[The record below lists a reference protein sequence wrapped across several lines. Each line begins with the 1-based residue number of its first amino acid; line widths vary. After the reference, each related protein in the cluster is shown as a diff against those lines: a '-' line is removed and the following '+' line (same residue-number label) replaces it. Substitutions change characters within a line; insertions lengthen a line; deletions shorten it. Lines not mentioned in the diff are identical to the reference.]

1 MPDSQPHL
9 SAPAARVLGS
19 LLEKETTTPEYY
31 PLSLLALTNAC
42 NQRSSRHPVMELSED
57 EVRMA
62 LHELEDAGLAAP
74 VRGTES
80 RVAKYAHHIGEVF
93 NLRRGELAILCVLLL
108 RGAQTPGELR
118 ARTERMHSFTAM
130 DEVESTL
137 QQLAQREPPLARA
150 LPREPGA
157 REVRYIH
164 LLSAAETAPGMQ
176 SDRHRGTAQ
185 RGRDAIREGRCGS
198 DRNARERS
206 RAASRA
212 HRIARRQT
220 DAAHRL
226 NRANCHARPHI
237 LTA

>member
-1 MPDSQPHL
+1 MFMPDSQLHL
-9 SAPAARVLGS
+9 SASAARVLGS

-42 NQRSSRHPVMELSED
+42 NQRTSRHPVMELSED

-93 NLRRGELAILCVLLL
+93 NLRRGELAVVCVLLL

-118 ARTERMHSFTAM
+118 SRTERLHGFATM
-130 DEVESTL
+130 DEVESAL

-150 LPREPGA
+150 LSREPGA
-157 REVRYIH
+157 REIRYVH
-164 LLSAAETAPGMQ
+164 LLSAVVESASGTTQGYSRGAAHAAETIGGEVEERIANLEGEV
-176 SDRHRGTAQ
+176 AQ
-185 RGRDAIREGRCGS
+185 LR
-198 DRNARERS
+198 ARI
-206 RAASRA
+206 ASREDKLA
-212 HRIARRQT
+212 Q
-220 DAAHRL
+220 L
-226 NRANCHARPHI
+226 VG
-237 LTA
+237 

>member
-1 MPDSQPHL
+1 MPESQLHL

-42 NQRSSRHPVMELSED
+42 NQRSSRYPVMDLSED

-74 VRGTES
+74 VRGSES
-80 RVAKYAHHIGEVF
+80 RVAKYAHHVGEVF

-118 ARTERMHSFTAM
+118 ARTERMHNFAAM
-130 DEVESTL
+130 DELESTL

-150 LPREPGA
+150 MPREPGA
-157 REVRYIH
+157 REVRYAH
-164 LLSAAETAPGMQ
+164 LLSRAEAARTQVDSP
-176 SDRHRGTAQ
+176 
-185 RGRDAIREGRCGS
+185 
-198 DRNARERS
+198 
-206 RAASRA
+206 
-212 HRIARRQT
+212 RIARSV
-220 DAAHRL
+220 DIASGDVA
-226 NRANCHARPHI
+226 NRVATLESEIEQLRARI
-237 LTA
+237 ASLEDKLAQLTG

>member
-1 MPDSQPHL
+1 MPDSQLHL

-42 NQRSSRHPVMELSED
+42 NQRTSRHPVMELSED

-80 RVAKYAHHIGEVF
+80 RVAKFAHHIGEVF
-93 NLRRGELAILCVLLL
+93 NLRRGELAVLCVLLL

-118 ARTERMHSFTAM
+118 SRTDRMHNFTTM

-150 LPREPGA
+150 QPREPGA
-157 REVRYIH
+157 REMRYAH
-164 LLSAAETAPGMQ
+164 LLSPVA
-176 SDRHRGTAQ
+176 D
-185 RGRDAIREGRCGS
+185 
-198 DRNARERS
+198 
-206 RAASRA
+206 AASEKFPETSRSSA
-212 HRIARRQT
+212 QPTEEGGEAVVERIATLENEVVQLRTRIASVEDKLAQ
-220 DAAHRL
+220 L
-226 NRANCHARPHI
+226 
-237 LTA
+237 LG

>member
-1 MPDSQPHL
+1 MPESQLHL
-9 SAPAARVLGS
+9 SAPATRVLGS

-42 NQRSSRHPVMELSED
+42 NQRTSRHPVMSLSED
-57 EVRMA
+57 EVRQA

-118 ARTERMHSFTAM
+118 SRTERMHSFAGM
-130 DEVESTL
+130 EEVESTL
-137 QQLAQREPPLARA
+137 DQLARRDPPLARA

-157 REVRYIH
+157 REVRYTH
-164 LLSAAETAPGMQ
+164 LLSAVTGAELDISSDSSSRPERSEVEGSVFHPSSDSGRT
-176 SDRHRGTAQ
+176 SDRIAALEAELADLRARLASLEDKFAQ
-185 RGRDAIREGRCGS
+185 
-198 DRNARERS
+198 
-206 RAASRA
+206 
-212 HRIARRQT
+212 
-220 DAAHRL
+220 
-226 NRANCHARPHI
+226 
-237 LTA
+237 LTG

>member
-1 MPDSQPHL
+1 MSYRDKVNAGAMFMPDSQLHL

-42 NQRSSRHPVMELSED
+42 NQRTSRHPVMTLGED

-93 NLRRGELAILCVLLL
+93 NLRRGELAVVCILLL

-118 ARTERMHSFTAM
+118 SRTERLHSFASM
-130 DEVESTL
+130 EEVESTL
-137 QQLAQREPPLARA
+137 QQLTQREPPMARA
-150 LPREPGA
+150 LSREPGA
-157 REVRYIH
+157 REVRYVH
-164 LLSAAETAPGMQ
+164 LLSPVAENPSGTTHELTRGTAHAAETIDDGVA
-176 SDRHRGTAQ
+176 
-185 RGRDAIREGRCGS
+185 E
-198 DRNARERS
+198 
-206 RAASRA
+206 
-212 HRIARRQT
+212 RIATLEGEVAQ
-220 DAAHRL
+220 L
-226 NRANCHARPHI
+226 RARIASLEDK
-237 LTA
+237 LTQLVG

>member
-1 MPDSQPHL
+1 MPESQLHL

-42 NQRSSRHPVMELSED
+42 NQRTSRHPVMNLSED
-57 EVRMA
+57 EVRQA

-93 NLRRGELAILCVLLL
+93 NLRRGELAIVCVLLL

-118 ARTERMHSFTAM
+118 SRTERIHSFAGM
-130 DEVESTL
+130 EEVESTL
-137 QQLAQREPPLARA
+137 DQLARRDPPLARA

-157 REVRYIH
+157 REVRFVH
-164 LLSAAETAPGMQ
+164 LLSALTGTEPDARSDSSSRPERSEVEGSAFPPSSDSGRT
-176 SDRHRGTAQ
+176 SDRIAALEAELADLRARLASLEDKFAQ
-185 RGRDAIREGRCGS
+185 
-198 DRNARERS
+198 
-206 RAASRA
+206 
-212 HRIARRQT
+212 
-220 DAAHRL
+220 
-226 NRANCHARPHI
+226 
-237 LTA
+237 LTG

>member
-1 MPDSQPHL
+1 MPDSQLHL

-42 NQRSSRHPVMELSED
+42 NQRTSRHPVMELSED

-62 LHELEDAGLAAP
+62 LHELEDVGLAAP
-74 VRGTES
+74 ARGTES
-80 RVAKYAHHIGEVF
+80 RVAKFAHHIGEVF
-93 NLRRGELAILCVLLL
+93 NLRRGEHAVVCVLLL

-118 ARTERMHSFTAM
+118 SRTERLHSFTTM

-164 LLSAAETAPGMQ
+164 LLSPVAETSPAVAP
-176 SDRHRGTAQ
+176 DT
-185 RGRDAIREGRCGS
+185 
-198 DRNARERS
+198 S
-206 RAASRA
+206 RAAAQHLEEDRA
-212 HRIARRQT
+212 ATSERVATLEGEVAELRARIASIE
-220 DAAHRL
+220 DK
-226 NRANCHARPHI
+226 
-237 LTA
+237 LTQLIS

>member
-1 MPDSQPHL
+1 MPDSPLHL

-31 PLSLLALTNAC
+31 PLSLLALTNAS

-93 NLRRGELAILCVLLL
+93 NLRRGELAVLCVLLL

-118 ARTERMHSFTAM
+118 GRTERIHSFATVG
-130 DEVESTL
+130 EVETTL
-137 QQLAQREPPLARA
+137 QQLVQREPPLARA

-157 REVRYIH
+157 REVRFVH
-164 LLSAAETAPGMQ
+164 LLSAVADTASGTMSEVSRGIARTAETIDDGVAG
-176 SDRHRGTAQ
+176 
-185 RGRDAIREGRCGS
+185 
-198 DRNARERS
+198 
-206 RAASRA
+206 
-212 HRIARRQT
+212 RIAT
-220 DAAHRL
+220 LEDEVATL
-226 NRANCHARPHI
+226 RARI
-237 LTA
+237 GSLEDKLSQLVG

>member
-1 MPDSQPHL
+1 MPESQLHL

-31 PLSLLALTNAC
+31 PLSILALINAC
-42 NQRSSRHPVMELSED
+42 NQRTSRYPVMNLGED
-57 EVRMA
+57 EVRQA

-93 NLRRGELAILCVLLL
+93 NLRRGELAIVCVLLL

-118 ARTERMHSFTAM
+118 SRTERIHSFAGM

-137 QQLAQREPPLARA
+137 EQLARREPPLARV

-157 REVRYIH
+157 REVRYVH
-164 LLSAAETAPGMQ
+164 LLSPVTGTQAGTRSESSARPEPSHAGDSGETEESA
-176 SDRHRGTAQ
+176 SHHSTES
-185 RGRDAIREGRCGS
+185 GRTSE
-198 DRNARERS
+198 
-206 RAASRA
+206 
-212 HRIARRQT
+212 RIAALEAELAELR
-220 DAAHRL
+220 ARL
-226 NRANCHARPHI
+226 ASLEDKFAQ
-237 LTA
+237 LTG

>member
-1 MPDSQPHL
+1 MPESQLHL

-42 NQRSSRHPVMELSED
+42 NQRTSRHPVMNLSED
-57 EVRMA
+57 EVRQA

-93 NLRRGELAILCVLLL
+93 NLRRGELAIVCVLLL

-118 ARTERMHSFTAM
+118 SRTERIHSFAGM
-130 DEVESTL
+130 EEVDGTL
-137 QQLAQREPPLARA
+137 EQLARREPPLARA

-157 REVRYIH
+157 REVRFVH
-164 LLSAAETAPGMQ
+164 LLSALTATEPDRNDPPSRPERSEVEKSAFHPSSDSGRT
-176 SDRHRGTAQ
+176 SDRIAALETELA
-185 RGRDAIREGRCGS
+185 EL
-198 DRNARERS
+198 
-206 RAASRA
+206 RA
-212 HRIARRQT
+212 RIATLEDKFAQ
-220 DAAHRL
+220 
-226 NRANCHARPHI
+226 
-237 LTA
+237 LTGA

>member
-1 MPDSQPHL
+1 MFMADSPLHL
-9 SAPAARVLGS
+9 SVPAGRVLGS

-80 RVAKYAHHIGEVF
+80 RVAKYAHHVGEVF

-118 ARTERMHSFTAM
+118 ARTERIHNFAGM

-157 REVRYIH
+157 RELRHVH
-164 LLSAAETAPGMQ
+164 LLSPAE
-176 SDRHRGTAQ
+176 
-185 RGRDAIREGRCGS
+185 
-198 DRNARERS
+198 
-206 RAASRA
+206 AASRTQA
-212 HRIARRQT
+212 DSATAGPPADTGREDVVLRIATLETEVAQ
-220 DAAHRL
+220 L
-226 NRANCHARPHI
+226 RARIASLEDKLAQ
-237 LTA
+237 LTG

>member
-1 MPDSQPHL
+1 MPDSQLHL

-42 NQRSSRHPVMELSED
+42 NQRTSRHPVMELSED

-93 NLRRGELAILCVLLL
+93 NLRRGELAVLCVLLL

-118 ARTERMHSFTAM
+118 SRTERLHSFAVM
-130 DEVESTL
+130 EEVESTL
-137 QQLAQREPPLARA
+137 QQLAQREPQLARA
-150 LPREPGA
+150 MDREPGA
-157 REVRYIH
+157 REVRYVH
-164 LLSAAETAPGMQ
+164 LLSAVAESASGPTPAFSRSTPHGAETIDDTVA
-176 SDRHRGTAQ
+176 
-185 RGRDAIREGRCGS
+185 E
-198 DRNARERS
+198 
-206 RAASRA
+206 
-212 HRIARRQT
+212 RIAT
-220 DAAHRL
+220 LEAEVAHLRTRMASL
-226 NRANCHARPHI
+226 EDK
-237 LTA
+237 LTQLAG